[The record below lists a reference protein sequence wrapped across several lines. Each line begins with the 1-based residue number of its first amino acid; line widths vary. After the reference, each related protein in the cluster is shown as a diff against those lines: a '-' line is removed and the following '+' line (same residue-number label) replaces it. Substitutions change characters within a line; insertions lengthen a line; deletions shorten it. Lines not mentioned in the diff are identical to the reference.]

1 MHVHSKEM
9 WTAIERLQ
17 LGIRLTYKDVKT
29 KSIWEFGKFTLEM
42 ENPMCQADVKMNRHS
57 LISSA
62 IHIKMDMEV
71 PNLFDVVCAKK
82 KIAENERPLL
92 EQTVNIVT
100 QPSDNVI
107 NLGVVLLNQV
117 PPVVALPLPTN
128 VRKRSLVQ
136 APALE
141 SADKKRKSVGSSS
154 SGAHMTREPASK
166 VDDVLPIQSYENPSS
181 AAASKAEEFILGIT
195 AAAPKR
201 LTAKGKKPGDDIK

>member
-1 MHVHSKEM
+1 MQ
-9 WTAIERLQ
+9 T
-17 LGIRLTYKDVKT
+17 KT
-29 KSIWEFGKFTLEM
+29 ELTLEQTQQVVSD
-42 ENPMCQADVKMNRHS
+42 EVLKDSILQARNHVKEIILKLNLPDPWS
-57 LISSA
+57 VLTDLK

-82 KIAENERPLL
+82 KLEENERPLL

-117 PPVVALPLPTN
+117 PPVAALPLPTN

-141 SADKKRKSVGSSS
+141 SADKKGKSVGSSS
-154 SGAHMTREPASK
+154 SGAHMTRDP
-166 VDDVLPIQSYENPSS
+166 
-181 AAASKAEEFILGIT
+181 ASKAEEFILGIT